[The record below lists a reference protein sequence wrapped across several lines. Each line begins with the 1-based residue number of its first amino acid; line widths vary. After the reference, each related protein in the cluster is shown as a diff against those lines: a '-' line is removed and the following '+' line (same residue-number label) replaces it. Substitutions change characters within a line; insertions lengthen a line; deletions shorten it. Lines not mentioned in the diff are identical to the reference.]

1 MADVE
6 QIAKTTLEEI
16 ERLLNTK
23 TVVGEP
29 ISVEGATLI
38 PLVSFGFAF
47 GAGGGSGKAADKG
60 EGGGSGTGGGGGIK
74 PVAIIVITKD
84 GVKVEP
90 IKRGT
95 GRVLERIVDTIAKAR
110 AKKSEEQSESP
121 GD

>member
-29 ISVEGATLI
+29 IAVEGATLI
-38 PLVSFGFAF
+38 PLVSFGFGF
-47 GAGGGSGKAADKG
+47 GAGGGSGKADEKG
-60 EGGGSGTGGGGGIK
+60 EGDGSCTAGGGGIK
-74 PVAIIVITKD
+74 PVAIVVINED

-90 IKRGT
+90 VKRGS

-110 AKKSEEQSESP
+110 EKKTEERSESP

>member
-16 ERLLNTK
+16 ERLLSTK

-38 PLVSFGFAF
+38 PLVSFGF
-47 GAGGGSGKAADKG
+47 GAGGGRGKTPDKG
-60 EGGGSGTGGGGGIK
+60 EGGGSGTWGGGGIK
-74 PVAIIVITKD
+74 PVAIVVITKD

-110 AKKSEEQSESP
+110 EKKSEEQSDSP

>member
-16 ERLLNTK
+16 ERLLSTK

-47 GAGGGSGKAADKG
+47 GACGGSGKAPDKG
-60 EGGGSGTGGGGGIK
+60 EGSGTGGGGGIK
-74 PVAIIVITKD
+74 PVAIVVITKD

-110 AKKSEEQSESP
+110 EKKSEEQSKSP
-121 GD
+121 ED

>member
-47 GAGGGSGKAADKG
+47 GACGGSGKAPDKG

-74 PVAIIVITKD
+74 PVAIVVITKD
-84 GVKVEP
+84 EVKVEP

-95 GRVLERIVDTIAKAR
+95 GRVLERIVDTVAKAR
-110 AKKSEEQSESP
+110 EKKSKEQSESP

>member
-29 ISVEGATLI
+29 IAVEGATLI
-38 PLVSFGFAF
+38 PLVSFGFGF
-47 GAGGGSGKAADKG
+47 GAGGGSGKADEKG
-60 EGGGSGTGGGGGIK
+60 EGDGSCTGGGGGIK
-74 PVAIIVITKD
+74 PVAIIVVTKD

-90 IKRGT
+90 VKRGS
-95 GRVLERIVDTIAKAR
+95 GRVLERIVETVAKAR
-110 AKKSEEQSESP
+110 EKKNEERSESP

>member
-29 ISVEGATLI
+29 IAVEGATLI

-47 GAGGGSGKAADKG
+47 GACGSGKAPDKG

-74 PVAIIVITKD
+74 PVAIVVINED

-90 IKRGT
+90 VKRGS

-110 AKKSEEQSESP
+110 EKKSEEQSKSP
-121 GD
+121 ED